1 MNYESLLAEADQNG
15 IDVVD
20 YDFKSPRIK
29 GLYCD
34 GTVSL
39 SRSSTETEKTCTLA
53 EELGH
58 YYTTVG
64 DILDQSSAANR
75 KQEMRARA
83 WAYQRGLQLS
93 DIVRAFKYGCRNR
106 YELADY
112 LGVTEA
118 FLQDGI
124 DYYKGKFGPYTKY
137 GNYIIYFE
145 PLGALEMLSE

>member
-1 MNYESLLAEADQNG
+1 MNYDALISEAGKNG
-15 IDVVD
+15 LIVKEKPLK
-20 YDFKSPRIK
+20 YNNGRIK
-29 GLYCD
+29 ENRIAIRED
-34 GTVSL
+34 I
-39 SRSSTETEKTCTLA
+39 STTAEKTCILA

-124 DYYKGKFGPYTKY
+124 DYYKGKYGPYTNY

-145 PLGALEMLSE
+145 PLGALELLSE

>member
-1 MNYESLLAEADQNG
+1 MNYETLLKEADSQF
-15 IDVVD
+15 IVVKEKPLIAND
-20 YDFKSPRIK
+20 GRIK
-29 GLYCD
+29 GKRIAIRQD
-34 GTVSL
+34 VHTNA
-39 SRSSTETEKTCTLA
+39 EKACILA

-58 YYTTVG
+58 YYTTTG

-75 KQEMRARA
+75 KQELRARA

-118 FLQDGI
+118 VLQDGI
-124 DYYKGKFGPYTKY
+124 DYYKGKYGPYTIY

-145 PLGALEMLSE
+145 PLGALELLSE